1 MSTTPPLSLAPTG
14 PVDNITFSSVTDTS
28 MLVSWGEVSCNQRN
42 GPITGYNLTYN
53 SYTVINIT
61 NRQYMLRGLL
71 PYTNYTVTVIPY
83 NGNEVGPPLNA
94 SQLTRESG
102 KLLVNDT
109 LIVSILFVSQFL
121 VL

>member
-1 MSTTPPLSLAPTG
+1 
-14 PVDNITFSSVTDTS
+14 
-28 MLVSWGEVSCNQRN
+28 
-42 GPITGYNLTYN
+42 
-53 SYTVINIT
+53 
-61 NRQYMLRGLL
+61 MLRGLL
-71 PYTNYTVTVIPY
+71 PYTDYTVTVIPY